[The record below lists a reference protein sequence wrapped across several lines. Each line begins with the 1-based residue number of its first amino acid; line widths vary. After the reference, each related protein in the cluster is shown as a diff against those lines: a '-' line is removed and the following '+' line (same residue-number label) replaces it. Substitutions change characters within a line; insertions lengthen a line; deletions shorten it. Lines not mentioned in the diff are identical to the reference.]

1 MFLKPKKIIF
11 VSLIKRVKIKDLKA
25 NQINHNKDGVENL
38 KNNINKNGLLCPLVV
53 NNTNFL
59 LDGHH
64 RYWAIKDFCTETLAY
79 VVKDKDMER
88 FLSKLNS
95 YIWFDVKGT
104 LDGDS

>member
-11 VSLIKRVKIKDLKA
+11 DSILQRHK
-25 NQINHNKDGVENL
+25 L
-38 KNNINKNGLLCPLVV
+38 KNIKPNHFNNNQELIDQLEIDIKLNGLLCPLVV
-53 NNTNFL
+53 NNGVL
-59 LDGHH
+59 IDGHH

-95 YIWFDVKGT
+95 YVWFDAKGT
-104 LDGDS
+104 LNGDG

>member
-11 VSLIKRVKIKDLKA
+11 NSLIKKIKVKDIKPNQDNNNQDLIDQLEMDIK
-25 NQINHNKDGVENL
+25 L
-38 KNNINKNGLLCPLVV
+38 NGLLCPLVV
-53 NNTNFL
+53 NNSVL
-59 LDGHH
+59 IDGHH

-95 YIWFDVKGT
+95 YVWFDSKGT
-104 LDGDS
+104 LDGDG